1 MVKPK
6 SKGRSTSS
14 KSVLFLSDM
23 HVGNENAVCS
33 PNPKMKGGSY
43 NPNKL
48 QKKLYELWLWAKDEL
63 IQQPHIVCLNGEPFD
78 GPNAKQSG
86 EESWSSSFDEQ
97 LHDAEKLLKI
107 YNPKYFI
114 MTRGSNYHVN
124 GGNQNMEEM
133 LAQKLN
139 ATTYSGLHGMREGPV
154 RTDYYATFKV
164 NGRVFSATHHIGFN
178 RWFAYRTTAIAREMA
193 DMEFMRGRYWKSED
207 MPSVIVRSHAH
218 YFVMV
223 RFTTQFG
230 FITPAW
236 KFPDGHLFR
245 GGLGGTAPSIGSV
258 EVIIESNG
266 KIIVEPHIVDND
278 NYPKHE
284 VLDLSD

>member
-23 HVGNENAVCS
+23 HVGSETAVCTT
-33 PNPKMKGGSY
+33 NPKMKGGSY

-48 QKKLYELWLWAKDEL
+48 QKKLYECWLWARDQL
-63 IQQPHIVCLNGEPFD
+63 IQQPHVVCLNGEPFD
-78 GPNAKQSG
+78 GPNTKQSG

-97 LHDAEKLLKI
+97 LYDAEKLLKM
-107 YNPKYFI
+107 YKPKYFI
-114 MTRGSNYHVN
+114 MTRGSNYHVQ
-124 GGNQNMEEM
+124 GGSQNMEEL
-133 LAQKLN
+133 LAEKLN
-139 ATTYSGLHGMREGPV
+139 ATRYSGHHEMKEGPI
-154 RTDYYATFKV
+154 RTDYFATFRV
-164 NGRVFSATHHIGFN
+164 NGKVFSVTHHIGFN

-218 YFVMV
+218 YFVLV
-223 RFTTQFG
+223 RFATQFG

-245 GGLGGTAPSIGSV
+245 GGLGGTAPSIGTV
-258 EVIIESNG
+258 EVIVEPNG
-266 KIIVEPHIVDND
+266 KIIVEPHVIDND
-278 NYPKHE
+278 RYPKHTI
-284 VLDLSD
+284 LDLD